1 LWESVPMPLKTQLH
15 DYHLQNGKVVDF
27 AGFEMPIWY
36 KGIVPETLAVRN
48 QVGIFDVS
56 HMGRAIARGANAEAF
71 LNFVTTNDVSALKPG
86 QAHYTLLCNDRG
98 GIKDDIIV
106 LRLEPER
113 FVVIFNAGNRKKD
126 VDWLKAQAAR
136 SDADLIDVSDETALI
151 SLQGPKA
158 QATLRKLSKIEPSK
172 VPRFGCAEIE
182 VNGIGCLVSRTGYTG
197 EDGFEILVWKCPT
210 SNPGKAERVWNSLLA
225 GGKEFGIEPCGLGSR
240 DALRLEAGMCL
251 YGNDIDE
258 DISPY
263 EARLGFTVKLTKS
276 DFIGKKALE
285 KQKAEGARLL
295 RIGLKA
301 TAQGIPR
308 SGYEIVKDTSAI
320 GKLTSGTFSPTLNLG
335 IAMGYVPREHAT
347 EGQTLGIMI
356 RGKRL
361 DAVVTKFPFYPTDK
375 YGWQRKT

>member
-1 LWESVPMPLKTQLH
+1 MPLKTQLH
-15 DYHLQNGKVVDF
+15 DYHLKNGKVVDF

-48 QVGIFDVS
+48 HVGIFDVS
-56 HMGRAIARGANAEAF
+56 HMGRAIAQGANAETF
-71 LNFVTTNDVSALKPG
+71 LNFVTTNDVSVLKPG
-86 QAHYTLLCNDRG
+86 QAHYTLLCNERG

-106 LRLEPER
+106 LRVEPER

-126 VDWLKAQAAR
+126 IDWLKTQAAR
-136 SDADLIDVSDETALI
+136 NHTDLMDVSDETALV
-151 SLQGPKA
+151 SLQGPEA
-158 QATLRKLSKIEPSK
+158 QATLGKLSKVEPSK
-172 VPRFGCAEIE
+172 VPRFGCAETE
-182 VNGIGCLVSRTGYTG
+182 VNRISCLVSRTGYTG
-197 EDGFEILVWKCPT
+197 EDGFEILVWECPIF
-210 SNPGKAERVWNSLLA
+210 NPEKADHVWNSLIA

-258 DISPY
+258 NISPY
-263 EARLGFTVKLTKS
+263 EARLGFTVKLAKS
-276 DFIGKKALE
+276 DFIGKQALE
-285 KQKAEGARLL
+285 KQKAEGTKLL

-301 TAQGIPR
+301 ATQGIPR
-308 SGYEIVKDTSAI
+308 PGYEILKNASPI

-335 IAMGYVPREHAT
+335 IAMGYVPREHTT

-356 RGKRL
+356 RGRRL

>member
-1 LWESVPMPLKTQLH
+1 LWESVPMPIKTQLH

-56 HMGRAIARGANAEAF
+56 HMGRAIAKGANAETF

-86 QAHYTLLCNDRG
+86 QAHYTLLCNEKG

-113 FVVIFNAGNRKKD
+113 FVIVFNASNRKKD
-126 VDWLKAQAAR
+126 MDWLRIQAAR
-136 SDADLIDVSDETALI
+136 RRAELEDVSDETALI

-158 QATLRKLSKIEPSK
+158 QAALAKLSEVDPSK
-172 VPRFGCAEIE
+172 VPRFGCAETE
-182 VNGIGCLVSRTGYTG
+182 VNHISCLVSRTGYTG
-197 EDGFEILVWKCPT
+197 EDGFEILVWECRI
-210 SNPGKAERVWNSLLA
+210 SDPGKAEHVWNSLIA
-225 GGKEFGIEPCGLGSR
+225 AGKEFGIEPCGLGSR

-258 DISPY
+258 DINPY
-263 EARLGFTVKLTKS
+263 EARLGFTVKLAKS
-276 DFIGKKALE
+276 DFIGRQALE
-285 KQKAEGARLL
+285 KKKAEGTKLL

-301 TAQGIPR
+301 TTQGIPR
-308 SGYEIVKDTSAI
+308 PGYEVLKNTEVI
-320 GKLTSGTFSPTLNLG
+320 GRLTSGTFSPTLNLG
-335 IAMGYVPREHAT
+335 IAMGYVPREHT
-347 EGQTLGIMI
+347 GEGETLGIMI
-356 RGKRL
+356 RGRRL

-375 YGWQRKT
+375 YGWQRSK

>member
-1 LWESVPMPLKTQLH
+1 MPLNTQLH
-15 DYHLQNGKVVDF
+15 SYHLQNGKIVDF

-36 KGIVPETLAVRN
+36 KGIVPEALAVRN

-56 HMGRAIARGANAEAF
+56 HMGRAIAQGANAEVF

-86 QAHYTLLCNDRG
+86 QAHYTLLCNEKG

-126 VDWLKAQAAR
+126 MEWLKTQAAR
-136 SDADLIDVSDETALI
+136 SHADLMDVSDDTALI

-158 QATLRKLSKIEPSK
+158 QATLGRLSKTDPST
-172 VPRFGCAEIE
+172 VPRFGCVETE
-182 VNGIGCLVSRTGYTG
+182 VNGTSCLVSRTGYTG
-197 EDGFEILVWKCPT
+197 EDGFEILVWECPI

-225 GGKEFGIEPCGLGSR
+225 GGREFGMEPCGLGSR

-258 DISPY
+258 NISPY
-263 EARLGFTVKLTKS
+263 EARLGFTVKLAKS
-276 DFIGKKALE
+276 DFIGKHALE
-285 KQKAEGARLL
+285 KQKAEGTKLL
-295 RIGLKA
+295 RIGLRA

-308 SGYEIVKDTSAI
+308 PGYDILKDASAI

-335 IAMGYVPREHAT
+335 IAMGYVPREHAI
-347 EGQTLGIMI
+347 EGETLGIMI
-356 RGKRL
+356 RGRRL
-361 DAVVTKFPFYPTDK
+361 DAVVTKFPTAPTEK

>member
-1 LWESVPMPLKTQLH
+1 MLMKTQLH
-15 DYHLQNGKVVDF
+15 NYHLQNGKVVDF

-36 KGIVPETLAVRN
+36 KGIVPETLVVRN

-56 HMGRAIARGANAEAF
+56 HMGRAITQGANAETF

-86 QAHYTLLCNDRG
+86 QAHYTLLCNEKG

-106 LRLEPER
+106 LRVDPER
-113 FVVIFNAGNRKKD
+113 FVIIFNAGNRKKD
-126 VDWLKAQAAR
+126 MDWLRIQAAR
-136 SDADLIDVSDETALI
+136 SSAELADVSDETALI

-158 QATLRKLSKIEPSK
+158 QATLGKLSKMEPSK
-172 VPRFGCAEIE
+172 VPRFGCVEAEI
-182 VNGIGCLVSRTGYTG
+182 NRISCLVSRTGYTG
-197 EDGFEILVWKCPT
+197 EDGFEILVWECPI
-210 SNPGKAERVWNSLLA
+210 SNPGKAEHVWNSLIA
-225 GGKEFGIEPCGLGSR
+225 GGQEFGIEPCGLGSR

-258 DISPY
+258 DINPY
-263 EARLGFTVKLTKS
+263 EARLGFTVKLTKP
-276 DFIGKKALE
+276 DFIGRQALE
-285 KQKAEGARLL
+285 KQKAEGTKLL

-301 TAQGIPR
+301 TTQGIPR
-308 SGYEIVKDTSAI
+308 PGYEILKNTSAI

-335 IAMGYVPREHAT
+335 IAMGYVPREHTT

-356 RGKRL
+356 RGRRL

-375 YGWQRKT
+375 YGWQRRA

>member
-1 LWESVPMPLKTQLH
+1 MPLKTQLY
-15 DYHLQNGKVVDF
+15 DYHLKNGKVVDF

-56 HMGRAIARGANAEAF
+56 HMGRAVAQGANAETF
-71 LNFVTTNDVSALKPG
+71 LNFVTTNDVSVLKPG
-86 QAHYTLLCNDRG
+86 QAHYTLLCNEKG

-106 LRLEPER
+106 LRLEHER

-126 VDWLKAQAAR
+126 IDWLKTQAAR
-136 SDADLIDVSDETALI
+136 NHTDLMDVSDETALV
-151 SLQGPKA
+151 SLQGPEA
-158 QATLRKLSKIEPSK
+158 QATLGKLSKIEPSK
-172 VPRFGCAEIE
+172 VPRFGCVETE
-182 VNGIGCLVSRTGYTG
+182 VNRISCLVSRTGYTG
-197 EDGFEILVWKCPT
+197 EDGFEILVWECPI
-210 SNPGKAERVWNSLLA
+210 SNPEKADRVWNSLIA

-258 DISPY
+258 NISPY
-263 EARLGFTVKLTKS
+263 EARLGFTVKLSKS
-276 DFIGKKALE
+276 EFIGKQALE
-285 KQKAEGARLL
+285 KQKAEGTKLL

-301 TAQGIPR
+301 TTQCIPR
-308 SGYEIVKDTSAI
+308 PGYEILKNASPI

-335 IAMGYVPREHAT
+335 IAMGYVPREHTT

-356 RGKRL
+356 RGRRL
-361 DAVVTKFPFYPTDK
+361 DAVVTKFPFYPTDE
-375 YGWQRKT
+375 YGWQRRT

>member
-1 LWESVPMPLKTQLH
+1 LWEYVPMPLKTQLH

-36 KGIVPETLAVRN
+36 KGIIPETLVVRN

-56 HMGRAIARGANAEAF
+56 HMGRAIARGTNAEAF

-126 VDWLKAQAAR
+126 ADWLKAQAAR
-136 SDADLIDVSDETALI
+136 SDADLTDVSDETALI

-158 QATLRKLSKIEPSK
+158 QATLGKLSKIEPSK
-172 VPRFGCAEIE
+172 VPRFGCVETE
-182 VNGIGCLVSRTGYTG
+182 VDGIGCLVSRTGYTG
-197 EDGFEILVWKCPT
+197 EDGFEILVWECPI

-258 DISPY
+258 EVSPY
-263 EARLGFTVKLTKS
+263 QARLGFTVKLTKS

-308 SGYEIVKDTSAI
+308 PGYEIVKDTTAI

-356 RGKRL
+356 RGRRV
-361 DAVVTKFPFYPTDK
+361 DGVVTKFPFYPTDK

>member
-1 LWESVPMPLKTQLH
+1 MPLKTQLH
-15 DYHLQNGKVVDF
+15 NYHLQNGKIVDF

-56 HMGRAIARGANAEAF
+56 HMGRAIAQGANAEAF

-86 QAHYTLLCNDRG
+86 QAHYTLLCNEKG

-126 VDWLKAQAAR
+126 MEWLKAQAAR
-136 SDADLIDVSDETALI
+136 SHADLMDVSDDTALI

-158 QATLRKLSKIEPSK
+158 QATLGRLSKTDPST
-172 VPRFGCAEIE
+172 VPRFGCVETE
-182 VNGIGCLVSRTGYTG
+182 VNGASCLVSRTGFTG
-197 EDGFEILVWKCPT
+197 EDGFEILVWECPI
-210 SNPGKAERVWNSLLA
+210 SNPGKAELVWNSLLA
-225 GGKEFGIEPCGLGSR
+225 GGKEFGMEPCGLGSR

-258 DISPY
+258 NISPY
-263 EARLGFTVKLTKS
+263 EARLGFTVKLAKS
-276 DFIGKKALE
+276 DFIGKQALE
-285 KQKAEGARLL
+285 KQKAQGTKLL

-308 SGYEIVKDTSAI
+308 PGYDILKDASTI

-347 EGQTLGIMI
+347 EGETLGIMI
-356 RGKRL
+356 RGRRL
-361 DAVVTKFPFYPTDK
+361 DAVVTKFPFYSTDK